1 MADSGSALLNCTL
14 LLGSKSPRRREL
26 LERLGIPCRMVD
38 IDVDETLSEAVAPA
52 RVAETLARRKSLA
65 YTTAIADN
73 EVLVTADT
81 VVVHE
86 DTVLG
91 KPRSSEEAVAM
102 LQMLSDCTHQV
113 YTGVCL
119 RGSES
124 MVSFTECTDVSF
136 HHLALQEITY
146 YVNTYRP
153 YDKAG
158 SYGIQEW
165 IGMVGIDRIEGCFY
179 NVMGLPV
186 ARLYKELKR
195 LVNRDLPL
203 VNEQA

>member
-124 MVSFTECTDVSF
+124 MVCFTECTDVSF
-136 HHLALQEITY
+136 HHLTLQEITY

>member
-119 RGSES
+119 RSSES
-124 MVSFTECTDVSF
+124 MVCFTECTDVSF

-153 YDKAG
+153 FDKAG

>member
-91 KPRSSEEAVAM
+91 KPRSSGEAVAM

-136 HHLALQEITY
+136 HHLTLQEITY

-153 YDKAG
+153 FDKAG

>member
-119 RGSES
+119 RSSES
-124 MVSFTECTDVSF
+124 MVCFTECTDVSF

-146 YVNTYRP
+146 YVNIYRP
-153 YDKAG
+153 FDKAG

>member
-1 MADSGSALLNCTL
+1 MLNCTL

-136 HHLALQEITY
+136 HHLVLQEITY

>member
-124 MVSFTECTDVSF
+124 MVCFTECTDVSF
-136 HHLALQEITY
+136 HHLTLQEITY

-158 SYGIQEW
+158 GYGIQEW

>member
-124 MVSFTECTDVSF
+124 MVCFTECTDVSF

>member
-124 MVSFTECTDVSF
+124 MVCFTECTDVSF

-153 YDKAG
+153 FDKAG

>member
-1 MADSGSALLNCTL
+1 MADSGSDLLNCTL

-136 HHLALQEITY
+136 HHLTLQEITY

>member
-1 MADSGSALLNCTL
+1 MADSGSDLLNCTL

-124 MVSFTECTDVSF
+124 MVCFTECTDVSF
-136 HHLALQEITY
+136 HHLTLQEITY

>member
-38 IDVDETLSEAVAPA
+38 IDVDESLSEAVAPA

-86 DTVLG
+86 DIVLG

>member
-119 RGSES
+119 RGLES

>member
-136 HHLALQEITY
+136 HHLTLQEITY

>member
-1 MADSGSALLNCTL
+1 MADSGSDLLNCTL

-124 MVSFTECTDVSF
+124 MVCFTECTDVSF

>member
-65 YTTAIADN
+65 YTTAIADD

-124 MVSFTECTDVSF
+124 MVCFTECTDVSF

>member
-52 RVAETLARRKSLA
+52 RVVETLARRKSLA

>member
-1 MADSGSALLNCTL
+1 MGDNSTALLNCKL

-26 LERLGIPCRMVD
+26 IECLGLPCRIVD
-38 IDVDETLSEAVAPA
+38 IDVDESLPETVAPYQ
-52 RVAETLARRKSLA
+52 VAETLARKKSLA
-65 YTTAIADN
+65 YRATLAHD

-86 DTVLG
+86 ETVLG
-91 KPRSSEEAVAM
+91 KPRSREEAITM
-102 LQMLSDCTHQV
+102 LRILSDCTHQV

-119 RGSES
+119 RGSKS
-124 MVSFTECTDVSF
+124 LLGFTECTNVSF
-136 HHLALQEITY
+136 HHLTLQEMSY
-146 YVNTYRP
+146 YIDNYRP

-165 IGMVGIDRIEGCFY
+165 IGMVGIDRIEGCYY

-195 LVNRDLPL
+195 LVNGYPAL
-203 VNEQA
+203 VNE

>member
-26 LERLGIPCRMVD
+26 LERLGIPCRIVD

-124 MVSFTECTDVSF
+124 MVCFTECTDVSF

-153 YDKAG
+153 FDKAG